1 VRHDRPH
8 HPGRNAIDQAQKLA
22 ALGTIAAV
30 REHAGTDDIL
40 VALAQW
46 WGAATVALAEL
57 AAVAE
62 RSGGGEDSRRLDRIR
77 VVLARFDW
85 EHDDRQLALEA
96 IERIADG
103 GAQ

>member
-1 VRHDRPH
+1 VPGDRPQRARPPRPREGPRADRRPYQH
-8 HPGRNAIDQAQKLA
+8 
-22 ALGTIAAV
+22 AV